1 MERLLQDDIGIEKF
15 QSRIVLRQSSGKRSY
30 PLGLIA
36 TPRNRT

>member
-15 QSRIVLRQSSGKRSY
+15 KSRIGLRQSSWKRSY

-36 TPRNRT
+36 TLRNRS